1 MRCGARFSVFSTL
14 FLLSIG
20 GAAQAGTVR
29 GTVKNG
35 TTGQLA
41 AGVELTL
48 VQPMGGMQ
56 ELAHAKSG
64 PQGEFSFDN
73 PNVGTQP
80 LLVQAN
86 YHDVRFN
93 AAVPPGN
100 SNATVQLD

>member
-1 MRCGARFSVFSTL
+1 MMSWIARLSVLGTL
-14 FLLSIG
+14 LLAAGS
-20 GAAQAGTVR
+20 AQAGTVH

-35 TTGQLA
+35 TTGQAA

-48 VQPMGGMQ
+48 VQPMGGMK
-56 ELAHAKSG
+56 ELAHVKSG

-86 YHDVRFN
+86 YRGVRFN
-93 AAVPPGN
+93 AAAPPGN
-100 SNATVQLD
+100 SNATVQL